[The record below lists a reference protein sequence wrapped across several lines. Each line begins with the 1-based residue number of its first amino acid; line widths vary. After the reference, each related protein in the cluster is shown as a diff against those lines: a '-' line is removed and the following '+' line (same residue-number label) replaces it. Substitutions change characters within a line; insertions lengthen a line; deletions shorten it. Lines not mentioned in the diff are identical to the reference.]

1 MGGDLVEVFVVF
13 ILTRACAV
21 IELGDA
27 LGVIVVEYG

>member
-1 MGGDLVEVFVVF
+1 MGRDLIEVFVVF